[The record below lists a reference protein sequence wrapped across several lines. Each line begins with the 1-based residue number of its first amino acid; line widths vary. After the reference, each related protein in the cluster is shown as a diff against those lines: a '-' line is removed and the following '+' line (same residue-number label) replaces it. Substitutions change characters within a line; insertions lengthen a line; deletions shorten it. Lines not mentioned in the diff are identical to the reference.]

1 VTQPIY
7 TPEDGLAVLAAW
19 RRRVREET
27 QKLRDLP
34 PSYGQGG
41 HTTETTTAP
50 AAEEH
55 LPRSTMNATPTVN
68 TPPFPHPNAD
78 GLAAFAAV
86 RNEIHEKSAQLAE
99 LSLRTDND
107 GHVTPKE
114 ETR

>member
-55 LPRSTMNATPTVN
+55 LPRSTMSTTPTG
-68 TPPFPHPNAD
+68 TPPFPDPNAD

-86 RNEIHEKSAQLAE
+86 RNEVHQKSAQLAE
-99 LSLRTDND
+99 LSRRTDNN

-114 ETR
+114 QNR